1 MTTLTT
7 YRGIVRDGKIIIQDA
22 NLPNGLEVIVVAQ
35 QLPVSLEAQK
45 RRLAAV
51 PQDQWESHLDAY
63 DQFLKENPAEADFN
77 DLEDEEIV
85 TIVHEVR
92 EEYRTNK

>member
-22 NLPNGLEVIVVAQ
+22 DLPNGLEVIVVAQ

-45 RRLAAV
+45 RRLAAI
-51 PQDQWESHLDAY
+51 PQDEFENRLDEY
-63 DQFLKENPAEADFN
+63 DQFLKEHPAEADIS
-77 DLEDEEIV
+77 DLSDEEIV
-85 TIVHEVR
+85 KLVHEVR
-92 EEYRTNK
+92 EDYRTDK